1 MTGVGRTQGYI
12 GKEHKN
18 EMLGEGED
26 KGEEGEEE
34 VEDMGGVF
42 FGIKQ
47 ENFHIWEDVL

>member
-1 MTGVGRTQGYI
+1 MTGVGKIQGYT
-12 GKEHKN
+12 GKECNK
-18 EMLGEGED
+18 ESSEEGGN

-47 ENFHIWEDVL
+47 ENPHVRGDFP